1 MKKTAASTAPK
12 RRAPGRPARAAGDQR
27 DRLLEAAIAL
37 FSRQGV
43 SATPLSAIARKARV
57 TPALVHYYFG
67 NREQLL
73 DALMTE
79 RIVPLIAGMAQ
90 RLAKTDGDS
99 AALVR
104 TFVAT
109 IIGILADNPWLPP
122 LWVRE
127 VLSEGGALR
136 EALMTRIAPQIA
148 PLLAARFADAQ
159 RRGLLNPGLDPRL
172 TVVSMIGL
180 TVFPLAAQSIWR
192 RLFDADDVDTD
203 TLIRHTLALLG
214 SGLAAP
220 ATREDR

>member
-1 MKKTAASTAPK
+1 MTCKTASPK
-12 RRAPGRPARAAGDQR
+12 RRAPGRPARTSGDQR
-27 DRLLEAAIAL
+27 DRLLDAAIAL

-67 NREQLL
+67 NRDQLL

-79 RIVPLIAGMAQ
+79 RIVPLVARMAAT
-90 RLAKTDGDS
+90 LAETRGEP

-104 TFVAT
+104 AFVAT
-109 IIGILADNPWLPP
+109 FLRLLADHPWLPP

-136 EALMTRIAPQIA
+136 EQLMTRIAPQIA
-148 PLLAARFADAQ
+148 PMLAARFAEAQ
-159 RRGLLNPGLDPRL
+159 RQGLLNPALDPRL
-172 TVVSMIGL
+172 VVVSMIGL
-180 TVFPLAAQSIWR
+180 TIFPMAAQSIWR
-192 RLFDADDVDTD
+192 RLLDADDVDTD
-203 TLIRHTLALLG
+203 ALIRHTLALLG

-220 ATREDR
+220 ATRKDS